1 MKKSNEIDTDS
12 ISFLKIPEMKFIT
25 ENSTIIGVCGR
36 TLSAPKRRWVL
47 KKLKEAGIET
57 IIDLREGKNVK
68 ELPHARNNYR

>member
-1 MKKSNEIDTDS
+1 MKKSNEIDTDCIS
-12 ISFLKIPEMKFIT
+12 IFNIPEMRFIH
-25 ENSTIIGVCGR
+25 ENSVIGGVRGR

-68 ELPHARNNYR
+68 ELPNARNYNR